1 MSIRVLFFAT
11 IAEVTGIREAEL
23 DASHYSN
30 VESILIRFARDFPG
44 LEAHRGSLFCAIN
57 SEFARPDSPVHDGDE
72 VAFFP
77 PVSGG

>member
-1 MSIRVLFFAT
+1 MSIRVLFFAS
-11 IAEVTGIREAEL
+11 ISDIVGMRETSV
-23 DASHYSN
+23 DAADFKDVRSIFDKFAQVNPPLKAYSSS
-30 VESILIRFARDFPG
+30 VL
-44 LEAHRGSLFCAIN
+44 CALN

>member
-11 IAEVTGIREAEL
+11 IADVTGKRELKL
-23 DASHYSN
+23 DASAHAN
-30 VESILIRFARDFPG
+30 VDSIYTRLAREFPG
-44 LEAHRGSLFCAIN
+44 LEARRASVLCAVN

>member
-11 IAEVTGIREAEL
+11 LADAAGRAEL
-23 DASHYSN
+23 DLDGSGCAN
-30 VESILIRFARDFPG
+30 VGALFARLAREFPR
-44 LEAHRGSLFCAIN
+44 LETHRHTALCALN
-57 SEFARPDSPVHDGDE
+57 SEFARPESPVSDGDE

>member
-11 IAEVTGIREAEL
+11 LADAAGMHESELEASL
-23 DASHYSN
+23 CPDVAS
-30 VESILIRFARDFPG
+30 IFDRFARDFPR
-44 LEAHRGSLFCAIN
+44 LEAYRQSVLCAVN
-57 SEFARPDSPVHDGDE
+57 SRFARSDAPVRDGDE

>member
-1 MSIRVLFFAT
+1 MSIRVLFFAG
-11 IAEVTGIREAEL
+11 IADVTGKREMEL
-23 DASHYSN
+23 DAAAYAD
-30 VESILIRFARDFPG
+30 VAAIYRRLAQEFPS
-44 LEAHRGSLFCAIN
+44 LEARRSSVLCAVN